1 MPRNK
6 HDTSY
11 EGGGIAFVGS
21 LFIGI
26 GLGIKYNQVAVGV
39 MLGLGVGFLLMAIIK
54 SIQR

>member
-1 MPRNK
+1 MPKNK
-6 HDTSY
+6 HKDGY

-39 MLGLGVGFLLMAIIK
+39 MLGLGVGFLIMAIIRALQK
-54 SIQR
+54 